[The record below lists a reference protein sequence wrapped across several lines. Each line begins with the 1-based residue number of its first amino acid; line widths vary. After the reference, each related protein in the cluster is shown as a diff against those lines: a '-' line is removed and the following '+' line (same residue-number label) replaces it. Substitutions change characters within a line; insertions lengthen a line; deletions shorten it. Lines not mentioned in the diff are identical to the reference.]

1 MYTAFVALNINLV
14 HAKDCRSAD
23 GRYLS
28 MSEKTEI
35 TLTVSAEL
43 TRGTNGLSLDMGKF
57 ANLVCIRTA
66 LTKRG
71 LCGSVVRLLVA
82 RAKGLWFDSPI
93 TQHVQRLIS

>member
-1 MYTAFVALNINLV
+1 MQKIVVLPM
-14 HAKDCRSAD
+14 AD
-23 GRYLS
+23 IER

-71 LCGSVVRLLVA
+71 LGGPVVRLLVA
-82 RAKGLWFDSPI
+82 RAKVRVRFSDHPACSEINFSGLY
-93 TQHVQRLIS
+93 V